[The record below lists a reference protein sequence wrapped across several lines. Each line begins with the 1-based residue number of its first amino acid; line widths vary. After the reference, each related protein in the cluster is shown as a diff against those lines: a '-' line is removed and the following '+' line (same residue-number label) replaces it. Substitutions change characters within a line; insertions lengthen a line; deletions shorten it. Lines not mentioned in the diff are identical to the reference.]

1 MLDVQI
7 RKRLATGRKS
17 GDSSSL
23 DVSLSCATRRL
34 VLFGHSGSGKTL
46 TLQSLAGLVRP
57 DGGYIKIGDD
67 VLYASEKGIDLP
79 ARERHLGYVFQ
90 DYALFP
96 HLTVRRN
103 VEFALDKTKRTLFG
117 RPSPAARKSVDDLLE
132 RFEVGHLAERY
143 PREISGG
150 QRQRVALAR
159 ALITAPR
166 MLLLDEP
173 FAALDPLLRVRMRR
187 EIRALLD
194 EWNIPVVLI
203 THDPADVDA
212 FADSLAVYRNGMI
225 RHVLDDYPARRAS
238 EPDAL
243 PLFRCPRFA
252 RLPVFPDS
260 KKPSPCSEKAFPF
273 LAIPCNRDSI
283 KAKVFGGGG
292 EGPF

>member
-1 MLDVQI
+1 MAPAVLGAHI
-7 RKRLATGRKS
+7 LHHRLPAARTALPADQPGGFQLGKVPVYRAQAHAVRLPTG
-17 GDSSSL
+17 G
-23 DVSLSCATRRL
+23 
-34 VLFGHSGSGKTL
+34 
-46 TLQSLAGLVRP
+46 
-57 DGGYIKIGDD
+57 
-67 VLYASEKGIDLP
+67 DLP

-243 PLFRCPRFA
+243 SLLAPL
-252 RLPVFPDS
+252 V
-260 KKPSPCSEKAFPF
+260 E
-273 LAIPCNRDSI
+273 
-283 KAKVFGGGG
+283 V
-292 EGPF
+292 

>member
-7 RKRLATGRKS
+7 RKRLATGRKR
-17 GDSSSL
+17 GDSFSL

-67 VLYASEKGIDLP
+67 VLYASEQGIDLP

-150 QRQRVALAR
+150 QR
-159 ALITAPR
+159 PR

-243 PLFRCPRFA
+243 SLLAPL
-252 RLPVFPDS
+252 V
-260 KKPSPCSEKAFPF
+260 E
-273 LAIPCNRDSI
+273 
-283 KAKVFGGGG
+283 V
-292 EGPF
+292 

>member
-7 RKRLATGRKS
+7 RKRLATGRKR
-17 GDSSSL
+17 GDSFSL

-67 VLYASEKGIDLP
+67 VLYASEQGIDLP

-117 RPSPAARKSVDDLLE
+117 RPSPAARKSVDDHIE
-132 RFEVGHLAERY
+132 RVEVGHLAERY

-243 PLFRCPRFA
+243 SLLAPLGEVYPEETRQGGQKRRNAATFSLPSFCPA
-252 RLPVFPDS
+252 SGFP
-260 KKPSPCSEKAFPF
+260 
-273 LAIPCNRDSI
+273 R
-283 KAKVFGGGG
+283 
-292 EGPF
+292 

>member
-17 GDSSSL
+17 GDSFSL

-166 MLLLDEP
+166 MLLLDDLERHVAAQKLYAP
-173 FAALDPLLRVRMRR
+173 RMPDDPGAEELFRQIDVFRPLIEDAAHIALIEVQHFAAQAEHERGLQHLPDFRHDGFGKLKFP
-187 EIRALLD
+187 E
-194 EWNIPVVLI
+194 VL
-203 THDPADVDA
+203 P
-212 FADSLAVYRNGMI
+212 
-225 RHVLDDYPARRAS
+225 
-238 EPDAL
+238 PDA
-243 PLFRCPRFA
+243 
-252 RLPVFPDS
+252 D
-260 KKPSPCSEKAFPF
+260 
-273 LAIPCNRDSI
+273 DGTG
-283 KAKVFGGGG
+283 KV
-292 EGPF
+292 

>member
-1 MLDVQI
+1 MRALTGIKLDGVSFAFGTHTVLNQI
-7 RKRLATGRKS
+7 DLHIDAGSIVALLGPSGCGKSTLLRL
-17 GDSSSL
+17 
-23 DVSLSCATRRL
+23 
-34 VLFGHSGSGKTL
+34 
-46 TLQSLAGLVRP
+46 LAGLSVPAAGEIRFGDRLVAKP
-57 DGGYIKIGDD
+57 GWGMVPEQRDIGM
-67 VLYASEKGIDLP
+67 
-79 ARERHLGYVFQ
+79 VFQ

-243 PLFRCPRFA
+243 SLLAPL
-252 RLPVFPDS
+252 V
-260 KKPSPCSEKAFPF
+260 E
-273 LAIPCNRDSI
+273 
-283 KAKVFGGGG
+283 V
-292 EGPF
+292 

>member
-17 GDSSSL
+17 GDSFSL

-132 RFEVGHLAERY
+132 RFEVGH
-143 PREISGG
+143 
-150 QRQRVALAR
+150 
-159 ALITAPR
+159 
-166 MLLLDEP
+166 
-173 FAALDPLLRVRMRR
+173 
-187 EIRALLD
+187 
-194 EWNIPVVLI
+194 
-203 THDPADVDA
+203 
-212 FADSLAVYRNGMI
+212 
-225 RHVLDDYPARRAS
+225 RRA
-238 EPDAL
+238 
-243 PLFRCPRFA
+243 
-252 RLPVFPDS
+252 V
-260 KKPSPCSEKAFPF
+260 SP
-273 LAIPCNRDSI
+273 
-283 KAKVFGGGG
+283 
-292 EGPF
+292 

>member
-17 GDSSSL
+17 GDSFSL

-150 QRQRVALAR
+150 QRQ
-159 ALITAPR
+159 
-166 MLLLDEP
+166 
-173 FAALDPLLRVRMRR
+173 
-187 EIRALLD
+187 
-194 EWNIPVVLI
+194 
-203 THDPADVDA
+203 
-212 FADSLAVYRNGMI
+212 
-225 RHVLDDYPARRAS
+225 
-238 EPDAL
+238 
-243 PLFRCPRFA
+243 PLFPRPVCCCWTSRSPRWTRSSGSGCAA
-252 RLPVFPDS
+252 RS
-260 KKPSPCSEKAFPF
+260 APCSTNGTSPS
-273 LAIPCNRDSI
+273 C
-283 KAKVFGGGG
+283 
-292 EGPF
+292 

>member
-17 GDSSSL
+17 GDSFSL
-23 DVSLSCATRRL
+23 DVSLSCVTRRL

-150 QRQRVALAR
+150 QRQRVALEIGR
-159 ALITAPR
+159 A
-166 MLLLDEP
+166 
-173 FAALDPLLRVRMRR
+173 
-187 EIRALLD
+187 
-194 EWNIPVVLI
+194 
-203 THDPADVDA
+203 
-212 FADSLAVYRNGMI
+212 
-225 RHVLDDYPARRAS
+225 HV
-238 EPDAL
+238 
-243 PLFRCPRFA
+243 
-252 RLPVFPDS
+252 
-260 KKPSPCSEKAFPF
+260 
-273 LAIPCNRDSI
+273 
-283 KAKVFGGGG
+283 
-292 EGPF
+292 